1 MRSTQQQQKRIKAE
15 AWFKKIVDSTSPK
28 AHYAYLLKQRGF
40 TYCEIM
46 DYFAGKGFK

>member
-15 AWFKKIVDSTSPK
+15 TWFKTFVNSTSRY
-28 AHYAYLLKQRGF
+28 ARNAYLLKQRGF